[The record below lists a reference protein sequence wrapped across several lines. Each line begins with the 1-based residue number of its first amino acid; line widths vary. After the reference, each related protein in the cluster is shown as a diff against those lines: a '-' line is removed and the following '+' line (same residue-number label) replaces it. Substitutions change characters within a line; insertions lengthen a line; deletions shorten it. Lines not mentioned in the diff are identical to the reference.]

1 MVDSHTKGNGTSFG
15 RVCHSIVADSEKT
28 KPRLTEDDFCDSLFI
43 THSVLENPDSGIK
56 EIFCLCVPE
65 SRDLELGKRLKDTG
79 ISKKQLGS
87 GIQVPLTKNLVS
99 SIWNPEPKTV
109 LDSFTWGAYNTVYSL
124 SSTSHGQR

>member
-15 RVCHSIVADSEKT
+15 RVCHGIVADSEKT

-43 THSVLENPDSGIK
+43 THSMLENPDSGIK

-79 ISKKQLGS
+79 ISKKQLES

-124 SSTSHGQR
+124 STTSHGQR